1 MGVQIRTGNNSTG
14 LANVSSNYDL
24 NVNTPTDA
32 SIAGF
37 VNISSE
43 VDDGTVLGER
53 TTLPAEV
60 SDDYRLRVGL
70 DQTLFNLSF
79 EGTNIPQGHLLQQN
93 TTMAVAQ
100 ANGFLTVN
108 STTSTTS
115 GQAAYVRTYRS
126 FPTFGTYPTYCDIW
140 GREANYAAT
149 NAQSEWGFLYFA
161 SAAQAAVQTPT
172 AGNIDGIFFRR
183 LSGGVLRAVVNNNA
197 VETTVDIVTANIP
210 SRDGVG
216 SYDPTEVN
224 HYLIVFHND
233 VVRFWINDVLVASI
247 DVPGSLQFPTAS
259 SNIPVGV
266 RVVNFGIASAGRQF
280 GVGFI
285 NVGQGDQN
293 SSKPWSHAMCGSGQG
308 SYQTQQGSASGPT
321 VTRAA
326 AGAQG
331 WPTSGTARAAGTYTA
346 TSAPSLNSLGGLFT
360 IAANTATDTDY
371 PIFNF
376 VNPAGTPTLP
386 GKTLYI
392 TGLRVG
398 EAFMTA
404 APTTNPAFVSFIV
417 TAGGYNNAGAVATS
431 TTDGANTVAPR
442 GIVVGGHGFLT
453 TDAVGTVKPGFEV
466 TFNSP
471 LVIPAGTAF
480 LFVMRPFSVSA
491 TTTLTFHSSLAVNG
505 YFE

>member
-60 SDDYRLRVGL
+60 SDDYRLRVGI

-79 EGTNIPQGHLLQQN
+79 EGTNTPFGHLLQQN
-93 TTMAVAQ
+93 TTMTSTQ
-100 ANGFLTVN
+100 ASGFFTLNSGN
-108 STTSTTS
+108 STTSA
-115 GQAAYVRTYRS
+115 QASYLRTYRS

-140 GREANYAAT
+140 AKEVNQAAS

-161 SAAQAAVQTPT
+161 SAAQAAIQAPT
-172 AGNIDGIFFRR
+172 SPNIDGIFFRR
-183 LSGGVLRAVVNNNA
+183 LSGGGLRAVVNNSA
-197 VETTVDIVTANIP
+197 VETVVDITTTNVP
-210 SRDGVG
+210 SRDGIGV
-216 SYDPTEVN
+216 YDPTEVN

-233 VVRFWINDVLVASI
+233 VVRFWINDILVASI

-259 SNIPVGV
+259 SNIPVGA
-266 RVVNFGIASAGRQF
+266 RVMNFGTASAVRQLSI
-280 GVGFI
+280 GFI

-293 SSKPWSHAMCGSGQG
+293 TSKPWSHAMCGSGQG
-308 SYQTQQGSASGPT
+308 AYQNQQGSSSGST
-321 VTRAA
+321 VTRGT
-326 AGAQG
+326 GANG
-331 WPTSGTARAAGTYTA
+331 WPTSATTRIAGTYTA
-346 TSAPSLNSLGGLFT
+346 TSAPGLNSLGGLFR
-360 IAANTATDTDY
+360 IAASTATDTDY

-376 VNPAGTPTLP
+376 TNPAGTTTLP

-392 TGLRVG
+392 TGIRVG

-404 APTTNPAFVSFIV
+404 APTTNAAFVSYII
-417 TAGGYNNAGAVATS
+417 TAGGYNNASAVTTATA
-431 TTDGANTVAPR
+431 DGANTVAPR
-442 GIVVGGHGFLT
+442 GIAVGGHGFLT

-471 LVIPAGTAF
+471 LVIPAGTSL
-480 LFVMRPFSVSA
+480 LFVMRPFSA
-491 TTTLTFHSSLAVNG
+491 TTPTTLAFHSSLAVNG